1 MVESNSRSEPEFPF
15 IPGNHPKRGVP
26 SSGAKSVMKTMRQNL
41 WSFRAFGLFRGSLPF
56 LFRKVKRDEFHANF
70 QAQVPEKSAL
80 VGFNRKLF
88 IFSTLPFPEGRVP
101 RVPKPSHRTRIV
113 PQSSALYRKT
123 KFFHRRHPASG
134 ASRSASENTLGLQK
148 NTLDPRKHSSRSC
161 LPGSPRCYVA
171 RSRAISLSTQVAEIT
186 NSNLQPSKPV
196 HRTTHSVYKK
206 THLASIRVLF
216 GPSPEIPFRPVALS
230 PVRLTSSL
238 YLKLANRP
246 NPIHPLMRFATMLR
260 TSPILFLLLAF
271 AMLLPA
277 EAHVGS
283 PNVFYQG
290 EAGPH
295 QVLISIQPP
304 EVVPGRAQIN
314 VRLLNGAATKVTALP
329 VRWDA

>member
-134 ASRSASENTLGLQK
+134 ASRSASENTLSLQK

-186 NSNLQPSKPV
+186 NSNLQPSQAK
-196 HRTTHSVYKK
+196 
-206 THLASIRVLF
+206 
-216 GPSPEIPFRPVALS
+216 LS
-230 PVRLTSSL
+230 
-238 YLKLANRP
+238 
-246 NPIHPLMRFATMLR
+246 H
-260 TSPILFLLLAF
+260 
-271 AMLLPA
+271 
-277 EAHVGS
+277 
-283 PNVFYQG
+283 
-290 EAGPH
+290 
-295 QVLISIQPP
+295 PP
-304 EVVPGRAQIN
+304 EKHAQSTKKHIPTGHRSSCSRPSFPHVTTSQFRQVACPLSDNYHITLAAKTTPTFLICRNLRNFPFTLSKNDFSHNLNSFPADRRGHNFRAPWKT
-314 VRLLNGAATKVTALP
+314 L
-329 VRWDA
+329 